1 MSTIAQSTLQG
12 QCAFF
17 CKINSRIL
25 TCSSKQQS
33 RKHRQCAT
41 FRHSFLHSNNHS
53 TPFLN
58 PIRRKSPPF
67 AAAIPSNTNEDIA
80 SDDQDKEAALT
91 KAILLAYYA
100 SRSKSLFASRCI
112 VEALIEAYQSGYT
125 ISDINLSIALS
136 GMTSNLSNFSQNQND
151 ELLPPIE
158 GDILRSWVALI
169 MVTLQTIGLEL
180 SPEGYARRAAKQ
192 CEDSVMGNA
201 DPDTAVGIQNFV
213 DHALGKFTDE
223 GVTLQKMLLQQSL
236 GGMGQTIEGDAEA
249 MVGNP
254 SPAVAIL
261 QGQTRLILLTLEM
274 IASAPEGGFRAA
286 LFQSIPE
293 LAVDKD
299 SPWTAVGYMN
309 AFSGTTASSSS
320 SSSSSSTTTSTS
332 SSTKKWQ
339 RGTSVKLLI
348 SFMGAVQGLL
358 FPALEFVDTAIAA
371 YKGGMTAD
379 DVVGQLSRSE
389 INQTGGVVPI
399 GVQQLPGPA
408 ISAALFSQWVSLT
421 YITLAQLG
429 TEHPLSRSELG
440 WAWASP
446 VVLAS
451 VESIDEED
459 ADQVAGRAE
468 SFSASAL
475 EAHGVADFVAG
486 ALRQARNEEE
496 EEEDWMG
503 EGRAVE
509 GAKQEG
515 NEKDGFL
522 MRIEDPN
529 LSMTSPT
536 AMIIGQQL
544 GLVRMVMQRVSS
556 V

>member
-1 MSTIAQSTLQG
+1 MSTIALSTLQG
-12 QCAFF
+12 HCAPVY
-17 CKINSRIL
+17 KINSRIL
-25 TCSSKQQS
+25 PTCPPKQS
-33 RKHRQCAT
+33 GKYIQCT
-41 FRHSFLHSNNHS
+41 TLRHSFLHSHNHL
-53 TPFLN
+53 TPFHNLT
-58 PIRRKSPPF
+58 RRKSPPSV
-67 AAAIPSNTNEDIA
+67 AAIPSNNTNDDIA

-100 SRSKSLFASRCI
+100 SRSKSLFSSRCI
-112 VEALIEAYQSGYT
+112 VEALIDAYRSGYT
-125 ISDINLSIALS
+125 ISDINLSIALN
-136 GMTSNLSNFSQNQND
+136 GMTSNLSSLSQNQND
-151 ELLPPIE
+151 QLLPPIE

-180 SPEGYARRAAKQ
+180 SPEGYARRAAKH

-201 DPDTAVGIQNFV
+201 DPDTAAGIQNCV
-213 DHALGKFTDE
+213 DHTLGKFTDE

-261 QGQTRLILLTLEM
+261 QGQTRLILLSLEM
-274 IASAPEGGFRAA
+274 IASAPEGKFRAA
-286 LFQSIPE
+286 LFESIPE

-299 SPWTAVGYMN
+299 SPWTAVDYMN
-309 AFSGTTASSSS
+309 AFYGTNN
-320 SSSSSSTTTSTS
+320 SSTTTTS
-332 SSTKKWQ
+332 SSKEWQ
-339 RGTSVKLLI
+339 RSASVKLLI

-358 FPALEFVDTAIAA
+358 YPALEFVDTAIAA
-371 YKGGMTAD
+371 YTSGMTAD

-399 GVQQLPGPA
+399 GVQKLPGPA

-429 TEHPLSRSELG
+429 IEHPLSRSEVG

-459 ADQVAGRAE
+459 SDQVVGRGG

-496 EEEDWMG
+496 EEEEEGGAMG

-509 GAKQEG
+509 VAKQEG

-522 MRIEDPN
+522 MKIEDPN

-544 GLVRMVMQRVSS
+544 GLVRMVMQRVRS

>member
-1 MSTIAQSTLQG
+1 
-12 QCAFF
+12 
-17 CKINSRIL
+17 
-25 TCSSKQQS
+25 
-33 RKHRQCAT
+33 
-41 FRHSFLHSNNHS
+41 
-53 TPFLN
+53 
-58 PIRRKSPPF
+58 
-67 AAAIPSNTNEDIA
+67 
-80 SDDQDKEAALT
+80 
-91 KAILLAYYA
+91 
-100 SRSKSLFASRCI
+100 
-112 VEALIEAYQSGYT
+112 
-125 ISDINLSIALS
+125 
-136 GMTSNLSNFSQNQND
+136 MTSNLSQNQND

-201 DPDTAVGIQNFV
+201 DPDTAVGIQNCV
-213 DHALGKFTDE
+213 DHVLGKFTDE
-223 GVTLQKMLLQQSL
+223 GVTLRKMLLQQSL

-249 MVGNP
+249 MAGNP

-261 QGQTRLILLTLEM
+261 QGQTRLILLTLEI
-274 IASAPEGGFRAA
+274 IASTPEGGYRAA
-286 LFQSIPE
+286 LFESIPE
-293 LAVDKD
+293 FDVDKD
-299 SPWTAVGYMN
+299 SHWTPVGYMN
-309 AFSGTTASSSS
+309 AFSSTSSI
-320 SSSSSSTTTSTS
+320 SSSTTS
-332 SSTKKWQ
+332 SSLSTKEWQ

-358 FPALEFVDTAIAA
+358 YPALEFVDTAIGA

-440 WAWASP
+440 WAWASS

-496 EEEDWMG
+496 EEEDGMG

-509 GAKQEG
+509 GAKEEG

-536 AMIIGQQL
+536 AMIIAQQL